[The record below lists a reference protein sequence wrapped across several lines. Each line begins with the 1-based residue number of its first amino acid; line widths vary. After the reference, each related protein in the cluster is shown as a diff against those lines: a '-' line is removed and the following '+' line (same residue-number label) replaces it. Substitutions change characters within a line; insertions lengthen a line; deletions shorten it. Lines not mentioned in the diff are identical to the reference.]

1 MAMITLGM
9 LAHVDAGKTS
19 FHERI
24 LFTTGVILADVTV
37 DRGTTQ
43 TTTMEL
49 EPVRGNT
56 IQSAVV
62 AFRLNQRTV
71 QLIDPPGYA
80 GFVAEVGR
88 PFVVLDAVQVQTR
101 RPLGAVRAAALTMH
115 LLVNTDDR
123 SWAGAET
130 RRCPCPRIGH

>member
-19 FHERI
+19 LHERI
-24 LFTTGVILADVTV
+24 LFTTGVIPADGGV

-43 TTTMEL
+43 PTTLEL
-49 EPVRGNT
+49 EWVHGIPV
-56 IQSAVV
+56 QSAVV

-71 QLIDPPGYA
+71 QIIDSPGYA

-88 PFVVLDAVQVQTR
+88 PFGVLDEVKVQTR

-115 LLVNTDDR
+115 LLVNTDDQ
-123 SWAGAET
+123 SGAGAET